1 MYMPSLHNIHES
13 HCPSPPRACLLP
25 RSQTFPTLFLIA
37 VLAYCKW
44 SKLEAE
50 KAWEWGFTSQQCR
63 QKNHLLPTNQ
73 SAEVS
78 RNFVL
83 QFLRLYLVNL
93 SGISI
98 MLSVCRTSEMANK
111 ATTMQPKTEVWNRD
125 HTLPMS
131 PRSHREL
138 WTKSTIVNNYSHV
151 NFSHLCFFYVPYFG
165 FFYEIIQ
172 HNVHRLLLLS
182 SCRMQYNAHIVYL
195 VYTWNPTQNVFLAIL

>member
-1 MYMPSLHNIHES
+1 M
-13 HCPSPPRACLLP
+13 
-25 RSQTFPTLFLIA
+25 
-37 VLAYCKW
+37 
-44 SKLEAE
+44 
-50 KAWEWGFTSQQCR
+50 
-63 QKNHLLPTNQ
+63 
-73 SAEVS
+73 
-78 RNFVL
+78 

-138 WTKSTIVNNYSHV
+138 WSKSTIVNNYSHV

-172 HNVHRLLLLS
+172 PNVHSIPRLLLLS
-182 SCRMQYNAHIVYL
+182 SCRMQSNAHSIPSIYL
-195 VYTWNPTQNVFLAIL
+195 KLNPKCILGYSVNSCL